1 MTEILNDYYLPVW
14 VADKIFLLVLTIA
27 ILLSAAYYRWKGKA

>member
-1 MTEILNDYYLPVW
+1 MTEILNEYYLPVW
-14 VADKIFLLVLTIA
+14 VADKIFLLVLTAA